1 MKDKKLPNRLTNLR
15 LIISIIIVIF
25 LLFPFSMVNIN
36 FKKYLVNDTVIID
49 LKMIIAGVLFII
61 ASITDFFDGYLAR
74 KHNNTSEYG
83 ILMDPISDKIL
94 VDSALIILSS
104 YGYIHPIITIIVVL
118 RDIIVNSFRIVAA
131 KSNVLEPSN
140 LAGKAKTF
148 FLMIGII
155 LKMFGNVPFEFIKIK
170 GDDFFLI
177 TGTILAL
184 ISAYQYIMLYKKY
197 IKTNNTL

>member
-1 MKDKKLPNRLTNLR
+1 MKNKKLPNRLTNLR
-15 LIISIIIVIF
+15 LILSIIIVIF

-36 FKKYLVNDTVIID
+36 FKKYLINDTTIID
-49 LKMIIAGVLFII
+49 MKMIIAGVLFII

-74 KHNNTSEYG
+74 KYNNTSEYG

-94 VDSALIILSS
+94 IDSVLIVLSS
-104 YGYIHPIITIIVVL
+104 YGYIHPIITIVVVL
-118 RDIIVNSFRIVAA
+118 RDIVVNSFRIMAA
-131 KSNVLEPSN
+131 KANIIEPSS
-140 LAGKAKTF
+140 LAGKSKTF

-155 LKMFGNVPFEFIKIK
+155 LKMFGNIPFTFIGIA

-177 TGTILAL
+177 TGTVLAL
-184 ISAYQYIMLYKKY
+184 ISCYQYVIAYRKY